1 MPVAHGGRQNAAMAL
16 RLIEPA
22 SNRFLL
28 TRSVVDRKAV
38 IGHLR
43 TVLNSFAMKDGY
55 TKFYIG
61 ITGNLEDRLAG
72 HQRSRPGF
80 KLMIPIYAEPAH
92 YLEDSFDSLERSA
105 IAAFGG
111 GIRHPDTQAM
121 LLRCDNGAEG
131 AAPKSYLYI
140 LVG

>member
-1 MPVAHGGRQNAAMAL
+1 MPLPAVTAQNARMAL

-22 SNRFLL
+22 ANRFML

-43 TVLNSFAMKDGY
+43 TVLNSFANKDGY

-61 ITGNLEDRLAG
+61 ITGNLQDRLAG
-72 HQRSRPGF
+72 HQRSRPDF
-80 KLMIPIYAEPAH
+80 QLMIPIYEEPAH
-92 YLEDSFDSLERSA
+92 YMQDSFDSLEGLAISA
-105 IAAFGG
+105 FRA
-111 GIRHPDTQAM
+111 GIQHPVTKQM
-121 LLRCDNGAEG
+121 LLRCDNGAEA
-131 AAPKSYLYI
+131 AAPKSTLYI